1 MEIKKGIF
9 FLFLSSNFMKHRRNI
24 HRSVW
29 KLLAYRLN
37 SKWRYHGNR
46 DTNIMGRGDVR
57 YCFAMAILVY
67 YCHGIL
73 YQFDWS
79 ISSFPS
85 GRSRS
90 VLWTWMWS
98 REHMLCVKERNNDML
113 ENRWVIVKE
122 DVHEII
128 PVVLSLHCYSQ
139 YLSDSYYCCNT
150 FHLHLGGFRSWKK
163 SLKIPNG

>member
-46 DTNIMGRGDVR
+46 DTKIMGRGDVR

-73 YQFDWS
+73 YQFDLS
-79 ISSFPS
+79 ISTFLQVEAGPCFGHECAEGSTCY
-85 GRSRS
+85 
-90 VLWTWMWS
+90 VLKNGTTICLKTGES
-98 REHMLCVKERNNDML
+98 
-113 ENRWVIVKE
+113 
-122 DVHEII
+122 
-128 PVVLSLHCYSQ
+128 LSKRMYMKSSQ
-139 YLSDSYYCCNT
+139 W
-150 FHLHLGGFRSWKK
+150 F
-163 SLKIPNG
+163 